1 MDKKFLVSLSE
12 LTNRSE
18 TELLTYYSPDGKL
31 NLAELQKK
39 NSAITET
46 KYLKLLSKYLGL
58 EYKQDLK
65 QKNSQIIQKF
75 TKLIPYHKALDFLLL
90 PYRKEKEKLY
100 IAVTEPINEDLYQWI
115 AEHFDAE
122 PVLALT
128 PARVIQ
134 ETLSTIYDR
143 TGTTEEA
150 LETLDKNKEFTEL
163 SEMNLEEITELLDSR
178 NEEPVIRLVNSL
190 IFQAVKR
197 SSSDIH
203 IDPERSN
210 SVVRFRIH
218 GSLQEITKFPKY
230 GHNPTVN
237 RLKVMSN
244 LDISTKSKSQDGRIT
259 IHLGGEKIDIRI
271 SILPT
276 MHGERVVLR
285 ILDNKIDTLTL
296 ENLGLDQAMQ
306 KNITQLIQ
314 QPHGIVLITGPTGSG
329 KTTTLYACLEK
340 LDSNEK
346 NIITIEDPVEYQL
359 EGLGQVQVNE
369 KIGLTFA
376 NGLRSVLRQDPDVI
390 MIGEIR
396 DEETAEIAVQA
407 SLTGHLVF
415 STLHTNDAAS
425 TITRLID
432 MGIEPFL
439 IASTFTAAIAKRL
452 IRTICNDCKQS
463 YKISKEE
470 LLQESF
476 PKDLLKNFKGQLYK
490 GNGCQ
495 NCFHSG
501 YAGRDGIY
509 EILNNSS
516 EIRQA
521 ISQNFYAE
529 KVKQIAIREGM
540 KTLIYHCAEKVLSGK
555 TTLSEWIRLTLV
567 EEKQS

>member
-1 MDKKFLVSLSE
+1 MDKNFLVSLSE

>member
-1 MDKKFLVSLSE
+1 MDKNFLVSLSE

-100 IAVTEPINEDLYQWI
+100 IAVTEPTNEDLYQWI

-134 ETLSTIYDR
+134 ETLNTIYDR
-143 TGTTEEA
+143 AGTTEEA

-163 SEMNLEEITELLDSR
+163 SEINLEEITELLDSR

-197 SSSDIH
+197 NSSDIH

-285 ILDNKIDTLTL
+285 ILDNKIGTLTL

-306 KNITQLIQ
+306 KNIIQLIQ

-369 KIGLTFA
+369 KIDLTFA

-555 TTLSEWIRLTLV
+555 TTLSEWIKLTLV